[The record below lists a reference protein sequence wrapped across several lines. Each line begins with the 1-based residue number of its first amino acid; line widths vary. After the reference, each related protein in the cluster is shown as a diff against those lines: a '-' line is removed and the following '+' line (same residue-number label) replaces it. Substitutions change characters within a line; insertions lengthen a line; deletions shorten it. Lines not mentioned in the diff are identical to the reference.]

1 MSLPAPNAAEIRQP
15 SSDGIAKASNDNFAA
30 ARTGASGGDSG
41 VCVWWVGMRLRPR
54 NVQGTVGAQPQEAPS
69 ISHPAASRVKKKKL
83 QPHVPGARQSCTAPQ
98 RSFLRLRRYGTTTT
112 TSAAGP
118 RNCRVACETTPS
130 TGDRAADREAEQG
143 APGAIDRRAYSP
155 NSRLASSASGGSSS
169 SPVSFLIS
177 SLFLSRKV

>member
-41 VCVWWVGMRLRPR
+41 VCVWWGR
-54 NVQGTVGAQPQEAPS
+54 N
-69 ISHPAASRVKKKKL
+69 AAS
-83 QPHVPGARQSCTAPQ
+83 APQ
-98 RSFLRLRRYGTTTT
+98 RARHRRST
-112 TSAAGP
+112 AARGP
-118 RNCRVACETTPS
+118 VNFAPRSIACQEKKVATPCA
-130 TGDRAADREAEQG
+130 GRPAKLHRAATSVSPAPKARHDRNNQRNRARQLSSCLRSKAVNG
-143 APGAIDRRAYSP
+143 RSRCRPASRTGCPGAIDGPAYSP